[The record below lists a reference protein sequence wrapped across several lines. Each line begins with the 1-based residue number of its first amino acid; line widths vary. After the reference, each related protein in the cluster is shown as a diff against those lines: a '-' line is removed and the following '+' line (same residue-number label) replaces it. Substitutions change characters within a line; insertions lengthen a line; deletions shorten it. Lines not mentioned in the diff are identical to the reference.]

1 LGKITTKGVE
11 NMLKKLPN
19 EHKKALIEKIQYYF
33 HIELSETLGDLAAE
47 NMVEFMLETIGPFVY
62 NEALK
67 DARSVVNERV
77 LSLEDE
83 LYTLEKPIGL

>member
-1 LGKITTKGVE
+1 
-11 NMLKKLPN
+11 MLKKLPF
-19 EHKKALIEKIQYYF
+19 EQKKALMENIQHYF
-33 HIELSETLGDLAAE
+33 QKELGENLGDLAVE
-47 NMVEFMLETIGPFVY
+47 NMIEFMLQTLGPLVY

-83 LYTLEKPIGL
+83 LYSLEKPLKL